1 LPHPTN
7 EVENLDSLHGCFQV
21 YFFLIHIISLF
32 NQNNYEKSGNISLQ
46 LKTQKKYNLHQQDMK
61 VENNNVIKTHKKGNK
76 HNYLIILFVC
86 IHQPNMIIVMCLTS
100 TFPQFGRDI
109 FS

>member
-32 NQNNYEKSGNISLQ
+32 NQNNYEKMWEQLQ
-46 LKTQKKYNLHQQDMK
+46 LKTQKKGHQQ
-61 VENNNVIKTHKKGNK
+61 EFELNNNVIKTQKGN
-76 HNYLIILFVC
+76 II
-86 IHQPNMIIVMCLTS
+86 I
-100 TFPQFGRDI
+100 
-109 FS
+109 